1 MSCQWA
7 AKAIPLRT
15 SKVCASPQRVGV
27 DCRSPA
33 WVKKTGSGQTSSKG
47 AAASSNDSSEGR
59 EGAEQSLLQAKP
71 FTPLHNPALNAEG
84 HRQRG

>member
-1 MSCQWA
+1 M
-7 AKAIPLRT
+7 
-15 SKVCASPQRVGV
+15 
-27 DCRSPA
+27 
-33 WVKKTGSGQTSSKG
+33 KKTGSGQTSSKG